1 MKNFKS
7 YAISFIITAVYAF
20 VKLPVLR
27 VDFTSLYYVLA
38 MFFVIAGILN
48 MVFDREE
55 QRFTITNKT
64 NFKIAIGI

>member
-48 MVFDREE
+48 IVFDLSL
-55 QRFTITNKT
+55 IH
-64 NFKIAIGI
+64 I

>member
-27 VDFTSLYYVLA
+27 VDFTSLYYA
-38 MFFVIAGILN
+38 AG
-48 MVFDREE
+48 
-55 QRFTITNKT
+55 
-64 NFKIAIGI
+64 FKEFPY